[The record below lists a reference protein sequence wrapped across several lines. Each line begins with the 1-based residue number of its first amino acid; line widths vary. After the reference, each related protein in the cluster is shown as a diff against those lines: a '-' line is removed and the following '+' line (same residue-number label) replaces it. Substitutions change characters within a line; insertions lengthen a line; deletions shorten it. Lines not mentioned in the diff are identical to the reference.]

1 MDKEKFGFI
10 FKVTLGG
17 IVVFFLT
24 ALLVMRFIFTISTIA
39 MPDFTG
45 VPFDSA
51 KKVAEKLKLN
61 LKIENEIF
69 TNVYESGCIVS
80 QDIKPKSKIKKGRA
94 VYVVVSMGSKMI
106 AVPNITGMMKPN
118 AVLTIKQS
126 NLDDGFE
133 TIVTSGIYKENTV
146 MSQYPAPGENVPTG
160 TKVDLLRSGPPEVP
174 NFLMPSFINQNI
186 FDVFKILK
194 DNQLFVTSLTINVN
208 ETLDSGTILDQS
220 PGAGNMINKDTP
232 IVFTINK
239 KASDPKLKNK
249 LIKIT
254 YKMEGYDVSKLVK
267 INLFDLGGNRVV
279 YNKVTGPNEVVDL
292 KESIL
297 GEALVQIFIG
307 TDLVKEIEY

>member
-24 ALLVMRFIFTISTIA
+24 ALLVMRFIFTISTIS

-51 KKVAEKLKLN
+51 KKVADKLKLT

-69 TNVYESGCIVS
+69 TNLYESGCIVS
-80 QDIKPKSKIKKGRA
+80 QDIKPKSKIKKGRS

-106 AVPNITGMMKPN
+106 AVPNIIGMLKQN
-118 AVLTIKQS
+118 AILNIKQS
-126 NLDDGFE
+126 NLDEGFE

-146 MSQYPAPGENVPTG
+146 ISQYPAQGENVPTG

-186 FDVFKILK
+186 FDVFKTLK
-194 DNQLFVTSLTINVN
+194 DNQLFVTGLTINTN
-208 ETLDSGTILDQS
+208 ETLDSGIIVDQS
-220 PGAGNMINKDTP
+220 PGAGNMVNKDTP

-239 KASDPKLKNK
+239 KSSDPKLKNK

-254 YKMEGYDVSKLVK
+254 YKLEGYDVSKLVK

-279 YNKVTGPNEVVDL
+279 YNNVTSPNEVVDL

-297 GEALVQIFIG
+297 GEALVQVFIG
-307 TDLVKEIEY
+307 TDLVKELEY